1 MPRAGG
7 RTDTL
12 QACSDPQQWARARDG
27 SEWLSAKLH
36 ADRATCLARCLDR
49 CTGRA
54 SFALGARL
62 DMCSFRVEAFLPPV
76 AGGPAPVDIRT
87 VQEILTYRSSA
98 QAPLAQRG

>member
-36 ADRATCLARCLDR
+36 ADQLAARCLAPSIDAPAG
-49 CTGRA
+49 GRLLHWLDSTCA
-54 SFALGARL
+54 AFALKL
-62 DMCSFRVEAFLPPV
+62 FSLP
-76 AGGPAPVDIRT
+76 
-87 VQEILTYRSSA
+87 L
-98 QAPLAQRG
+98 LAVLLR